1 MRKIKCIKII
11 HVKFR
16 GAQKLIIFRYLF
28 PWDTF
33 FCFYTETNFLTK
45 CTVIIHT
52 FYGFTDSSQYPEAV
66 PQRCLAN
73 MHQVYRWT
81 PIVQLL
87 FSSLWHY
94 AKQKLFLR
102 NYSISVIFAFQEDQK
117 CIFKTS
123 KKAKMQFFPSAPTV
137 AVLAQ
142 SSCYMR
148 NNELTL
154 TINFSSF
161 YLKTMLAS
169 LAEQCQMLRCQ
180 RPE

>member
-16 GAQKLIIFRYLF
+16 GVQKLIIFRYLF

-45 CTVIIHT
+45 CHSHYPYILWVHRQFSISR
-52 FYGFTDSSQYPEAV
+52 SSPPEVFSKYA
-66 PQRCLAN
+66 PSL
-73 MHQVYRWT
+73 QVNTHLPSYYSPPCDT
-81 PIVQLL
+81 
-87 FSSLWHY
+87 Y

-137 AVLAQ
+137 VVLAA
-142 SSCYMR
+142 
-148 NNELTL
+148 
-154 TINFSSF
+154 II
-161 YLKTMLAS
+161 
-169 LAEQCQMLRCQ
+169 
-180 RPE
+180 